1 MKRLEQWQLDYI
13 REHKNDYPRR
23 LIAEVVGLSQST
35 VYCYI
40 HKFGGATFCGKSN
53 EATRKAISETRKK
66 IFRSER
72 RRMMAGEAQRTKLK
86 INLLP
91 RSTQYVVARL
101 KNRLAYFHAD
111 GDPFLTLCYDQ
122 QTRRTP
128 NEAYFTE
135 KYGIRFVPADGYKE
149 KT

>member
-23 LIAEVVGLSQST
+23 LIAEVVGLSLST

-72 RRMMAGEAQRTKLK
+72 RMMMAGEAQRTKLK

-91 RSTQYVVARL
+91 RNTQYVVARL
-101 KNRLAYFHAD
+101 KNRHAYFHAD
-111 GDPFLTLCYDQ
+111 GDPFLTLCYDHE
-122 QTRRTP
+122 THRTP
-128 NEAYFTE
+128 NEAHFTQ
-135 KYGIRFVPADGYKE
+135 KYGIKFVPADGI
-149 KT
+149 

>member
-23 LIAEVVGLSQST
+23 LIAEVVGLSLST

-91 RSTQYVVARL
+91 RSTQFAVAKL
-101 KNRLAYFHAD
+101 KHHYAYFHAD
-111 GDPFLTLCYDQ
+111 GDHFLTLCYDG
-122 QTRRTP
+122 QTRRNR
-128 NEAYFTE
+128 NEAYYE
-135 KYGIRFVPADGYKE
+135 QKYGIKFVPADGYKE
-149 KT
+149 NT